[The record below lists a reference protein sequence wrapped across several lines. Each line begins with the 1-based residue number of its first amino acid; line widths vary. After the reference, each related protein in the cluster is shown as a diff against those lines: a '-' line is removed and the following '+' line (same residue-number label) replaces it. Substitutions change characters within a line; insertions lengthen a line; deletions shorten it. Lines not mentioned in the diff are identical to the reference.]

1 VRDIGHT
8 KLNGNIG
15 DIPMG
20 ILSAAAKAARAAKKA
35 KKKNPKPK
43 FKAERKLDEDVEK
56 RLVEQDKAIK
66 AADKAKDKG
75 DKPKAAAKTREGKA
89 FEQTQAEKAKDK
101 APKAKE
107 DTRVGRAGAAVTAAE
122 RKAIADAPSPQALTT
137 LKSKLNNKIEGLKN
151 ATAEEKKARKAKIA
165 DMISGRK
172 DAMRKKAADA
182 AKPKKPDT
190 RPAAKKKQTAE
201 ERQRASIGK
210 ESAIG
215 SSATGRKAPMAAQRS
230 GTDIAEGKKLTDLQ
244 KEIRQLAGKADK
256 SEAEVARLAKLR
268 KDLRELRL
276 KRESEVVMQ
285 GARRSGGRKPVSLPA
300 APKGAE
306 PERGAAKGL
315 FKRGGLTQPT
325 ADQTGLKKLPTPVR
339 NKMGYMK
346 RGGKVTKG
354 HTDMRKGGLF
364 Y

>member
-1 VRDIGHT
+1 VRDIGRI

-20 ILSAAAKAARAAKKA
+20 ILSAAAKAARAVKKA
-35 KKKNPKPK
+35 KKKDPKPK
-43 FKAERKLDEDVEK
+43 FKAERKLDKDVEE

-75 DKPKAAAKTREGKA
+75 DKPKAAAKTRKGRA

-190 RPAAKKKQTAE
+190 RPADKKPQSAK
-201 ERQRASIGK
+201 ERQDAAVGRSLTPRRAPANDKKPSMAMMTSYTSMERGAAIAKAGRDLRANRITQAQHDSIVN
-210 ESAIG
+210 AID
-215 SSATGRKAPMAAQRS
+215 AKNER
-230 GTDIAEGKKLTDLQ
+230 
-244 KEIRQLAGKADK
+244 
-256 SEAEVARLAKLR
+256 EVARSAAK
-268 KDLRELRL
+268 
-276 KRESEVVMQ
+276 
-285 GARRSGGRKPVSLPA
+285 RSGGRKPVSLPT

-325 ADQTGLKKLPTPVR
+325 PNQTGLKKLPTAVR

-346 RGGKVTKG
+346 RGGTVKTG